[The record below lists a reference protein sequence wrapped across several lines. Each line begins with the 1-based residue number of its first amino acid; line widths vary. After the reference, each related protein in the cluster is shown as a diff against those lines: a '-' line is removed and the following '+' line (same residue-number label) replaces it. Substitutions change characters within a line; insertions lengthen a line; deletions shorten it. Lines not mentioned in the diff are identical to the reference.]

1 MGNCRL
7 DSNGKCRK
15 SFFVRR
21 SSRSLRNGISRS
33 RCFLFLYKPTY
44 VVSFC
49 PSFIHK
55 IGSIGRQ
62 LLPIYSNFDRVAF
75 GKSAGAIPKHHQ
87 IKTTWRSPK
96 LFRVF
101 EVFWTL
107 NFYIVYFHPGWLFS
121 LDSARILKAHGIG
134 KLPLLFA
141 LHDCSHLCCTV
152 IARAGLPWGV
162 CLHRPWCIAGVI
174 LM

>member
-33 RCFLFLYKPTY
+33 RCVLFLYKPTY

-55 IGSIGRQ
+55 IGSQIYSIGRQ

-75 GKSAGAIPKHHQ
+75 GKSAGEIPKHHQ
-87 IKTTWRSPK
+87 IKTTWRSPN
-96 LFRVF
+96 LFGVF
-101 EVFWTL
+101 EVLWTPNL
-107 NFYIVYFHPGWLFS
+107 DIVYFYIF
-121 LDSARILKAHGIG
+121 
-134 KLPLLFA
+134 
-141 LHDCSHLCCTV
+141 T
-152 IARAGLPWGV
+152 RAGYFHSIVPEFWKHMVLANFHYFLLSMTVPIFV
-162 CLHRPWCIAGVI
+162 VQ
-174 LM
+174 